1 MSAPKPQSGIL
12 INGQLYDFAALHLLP
27 PHIRTGL
34 ALQLLKPPPVRHAE
48 PSMIFSLDDEPWRPS
63 ARLFDLAAAIAAQ
76 APRAAHPLLAG
87 RAGAGQPWWQV
98 FPGEHYNLLTTL
110 CQVLAPKTVWEFGTD
125 TGMGTIAMLEGLGAD
140 ARISTVD
147 IDAWSSKPGS
157 WLTRVDFDPGRV
169 TQIVASMSSRA
180 FFKRHA
186 ESLEEAELVFV
197 DGPKDGSTEIRF
209 LELMDKIAFKR
220 APIVLFDDI
229 RTANMLAI
237 WRQIK
242 RPKMDITSYGH
253 WSGSGL
259 VDWSG

>member
-1 MSAPKPQSGIL
+1 MNTASKQSGVL
-12 INGQLYDFAALHLLP
+12 INGQLYDFGALHLLP
-27 PHIRTGL
+27 AQVRNGL

-48 PSMIFSLDDEPWRPS
+48 ASMIFRLDDEPWRPS
-63 ARLFDLAAAIAAQ
+63 PRLYSLAASIAAQ
-76 APRAAHPLLAG
+76 APATTHALLDG
-87 RAGAGQPWWQV
+87 RNGGGQRWWEV
-98 FPGEHYNLLTTL
+98 FPGEHYHLLSTL
-110 CQVLAPKTVWEFGTD
+110 CRLLAPKSVWEFGTD

-242 RPKMDITSYGH
+242 RPKMDITSNGH